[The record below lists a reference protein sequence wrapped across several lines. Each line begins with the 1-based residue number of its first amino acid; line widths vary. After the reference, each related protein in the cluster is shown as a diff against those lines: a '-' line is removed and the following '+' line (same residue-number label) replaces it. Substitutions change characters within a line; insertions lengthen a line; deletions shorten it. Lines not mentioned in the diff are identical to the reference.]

1 MRQAKPTGIVYGG
14 RINQTD
20 LAIINAVRE
29 KFGLRSANEVMRM
42 GLRALAREHGFDV
55 SKLEAAANELEIA

>member
-1 MRQAKPTGIVYGG
+1 MRQAKPKGIVYGG

-42 GLRALAREHGFDV
+42 GLRSLARENGFDV
-55 SKLEAAANELEIA
+55 QKLEAAANKPENE

>member
-1 MRQAKPTGIVYGG
+1 MRQAKPKGIVYGG

-42 GLRALAREHGFDV
+42 GLRSLARENGFDV
-55 SKLEAAANELEIA
+55 HELEAAANKPEND